1 MSAPPVV
8 FHVIPTL
15 LTGGAERVLESLL
28 LARRAE
34 PYTQVVVNLT
44 GEGALSAPDHTV
56 EVCNLGMSSPADLPR
71 TIRRLAQL
79 IRDRRPQIVQ
89 SWLHY
94 ADLIS
99 LLALQWSG
107 CRSETKLYW
116 GVRASNLDLAHY
128 SYALRLTVMA
138 CAALSTRPDAVI
150 ANSFAG
156 RDAHLRIGYRPPVF
170 TVIPNGVDTARYR
183 RSPEARARVRGAL
196 QVGVHEHVAIHVARV
211 DPMKDHEILIEASRR
226 RPDLSFWLVG
236 QGTEEL
242 ALPANTIGLGNRSD
256 VQDLYAAAD
265 IALSTSAFGE
275 GFPNAVAEAMACEL
289 PVIATNV
296 GDAARIVGTCGY
308 VIKPR
313 DTPALLASMDA
324 LFRMSAID
332 RSDLGKSGRLRIQQR
347 FSLEKSIQAFD
358 RLFLHDDFPEELEAS
373 FSSAGPASPR
383 HVPARNARQAVGT
396 L

>member
-1 MSAPPVV
+1 
-8 FHVIPTL
+8 VI
-15 LTGGAERVLESLL
+15 
-28 LARRAE
+28 
-34 PYTQVVVNLT
+34 
-44 GEGALSAPDHTV
+44 
-56 EVCNLGMSSPADLPR
+56 
-71 TIRRLAQL
+71 
-79 IRDRRPQIVQ
+79 Q

-99 LLALQWSG
+99 FLALQWSG
-107 CRSETKLYW
+107 RKSDTKLYW

-138 CAALSTRPDAVI
+138 CAALSTRPNAVI

-156 RDAHLRIGYRPPVF
+156 RDAHLQLGYRPPVF
-170 TVIPNGVDTARYR
+170 TVIPNGVDTLRYR
-183 RSPEARARVRGAL
+183 RSPEARARMRAAL
-196 QVGVHEHVAIHVARV
+196 QVAEDAHVAIHVARV
-211 DPMKDHEILIEASRR
+211 DPMKDHEALIKASGR
-226 RPDLSFWLVG
+226 RPDISFWLVG

-242 ALPANTIGLGNRSD
+242 ALPPNAIGLGNRTD

-313 DTPALLASMDA
+313 DTPALVASMDA
-324 LFRMSAID
+324 LFRMSSME
-332 RSDLGKSGRLRIQQR
+332 RSALGENGRLRIQQR

-358 RLFLHDDFPEELEAS
+358 RLFLYQEFPEQGDPPLPS
-373 FSSAGPASPR
+373 GSTR
-383 HVPARNARQAVGT
+383 HVPDPNARQDIGT